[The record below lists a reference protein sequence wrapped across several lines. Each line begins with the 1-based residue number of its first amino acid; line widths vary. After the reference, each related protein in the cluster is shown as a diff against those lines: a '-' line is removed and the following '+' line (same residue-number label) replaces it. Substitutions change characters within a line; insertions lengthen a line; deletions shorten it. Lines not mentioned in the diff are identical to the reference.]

1 MPLIVEFTF
10 ADGTKETQKL
20 SAQIWRKNESKVS
33 RVFLTNK
40 KAVSILLDP
49 MRETADID
57 ESNNRWPN
65 VSAPSKFALFKARSF
80 GRGQSVGLSPMQS
93 AQNKKQ

>member
-1 MPLIVEFTF
+1 
-10 ADGTKETQKL
+10 
-20 SAQIWRKNESKVS
+20 
-33 RVFLTNK
+33 
-40 KAVSILLDP
+40 

-65 VSAPSKFALFKARSF
+65 VSAPSKFALFKARNV